1 MAHTRKLN
9 SNNLVC
15 NVKEVLLTH
24 NKQGNR
30 LIIALSGGIDSVVL
44 LHILSTLA
52 KQLPFK
58 LSAVH
63 VNHGISINAH
73 LWSEFCCNLC
83 YALGVPIHVAYL
95 QIRKESGK
103 SLEAIARDERY
114 RIFSGLYADYVVQ
127 AHHLD
132 DQVETLLLQLLRGA
146 GIRGLSAMPV
156 VRKQNFAHAP
166 KILRPLLEVS
176 RSVIESYAQQ
186 NNLKWMND
194 ESNDS
199 IRFDRNFL
207 RHEILPIIKKRYP
220 NCTQTLFRS
229 SRHLAE
235 ASSLLNELAEMD
247 SSSCLYAGELQIEG
261 LRKLSFARA
270 KNLFR
275 NILIKRGADLPST
288 VKLEEILK
296 QLLSLSADNN
306 FHFSFGNTDIR
317 SFKGAVMILPRREIL
332 EGAEYYQYSWNE
344 EAFSSL
350 RCLNGTIDFIQV
362 ENLGISQQ
370 KLLNQK
376 ITIRLRQGGERF
388 MPVCNR
394 PRRSLK
400 KILQEA
406 SIPPWERSVM
416 PLLFCDD
423 KLVWVPGI
431 GIDCEFQVKSGE
443 SGVLPIWNPS

>member
-1 MAHTRKLN
+1 M
-9 SNNLVC
+9 C
-15 NVKEVLLTH
+15 NIKEVLLAHIKTDNH
-24 NKQGNR
+24 

-52 KQLPFK
+52 KQLPIK

-63 VNHGISINAH
+63 VNHGISTNAH
-73 LWSEFCCNLC
+73 LWSKFCCNLC
-83 YALGVPIHVAYL
+83 YALGIPIHVAYL
-95 QIRKESGK
+95 QLRKESGK

-114 RIFSGLYADYVVQ
+114 RIFSSLRADYVVQ

-156 VRKQNFAHAP
+156 VRKQTFADAP
-166 KILRPLLEVS
+166 KIFRPLLEVS
-176 RSVIESYAQQ
+176 RSVIECYAQQ
-186 NNLKWMND
+186 NNLMWMND

-207 RHEILPIIKKRYP
+207 RHEILPLIKKRYP
-220 NCTQTLFRS
+220 NCTQTLSRS

-235 ASSLLNELAEMD
+235 ASSLLSELAEMD
-247 SSSCLYAGELQIEG
+247 GSGFLYAGELQIEK

-275 NILIKRGADLPST
+275 YILIQRGADLPST

-296 QLLSLSADNN
+296 QLLSLSSDNN
-306 FHFSFGNTDIR
+306 FHFSFGNTEIR
-317 SFKGAVMILPRREIL
+317 SFRGAVIILPRRKNVECVDH
-332 EGAEYYQYSWNE
+332 YQYIWNE

-350 RCLNGTIDFIQV
+350 RYLNGTIDFMQV
-362 ENLGISQQ
+362 ENQGINQQ
-370 KLLNQK
+370 KLLNRK

-406 SIPPWERSVM
+406 SIPSWERSVM
-416 PLLFCDD
+416 PLLFCDE

-431 GIDCEFQVKSGE
+431 GIDCEFQVESGA
-443 SGVLPIWNPS
+443 SGVLPIWNPG